1 MNTPNK
7 ITLTRFI
14 MAIVIVILMVIPF
27 SVWPESMTNPLF
39 DGGFNIVQ
47 IITTMLFILA
57 AVSDAIDGHL
67 ARKHNLVTNFGKFL
81 DPLADKFLVNSVLI
95 ILCACANT
103 GSNKLITHDIIYMFF
118 ILDTVLM
125 IGRDIA
131 VDGLRLVA
139 SVNGEVIAANIYGKI
154 KTVMQMIVLPI
165 LMLGG
170 FPYSLLTLANVSEDV
185 ISGISLALLTITCIM
200 SLISGVIY
208 IYRGKKMLK
217 GGK

>member
-1 MNTPNK
+1 MSFQPYKPCFVEDDNLSK
-7 ITLTRFI
+7 
-14 MAIVIVILMVIPF
+14 
-27 SVWPESMTNPLF
+27 
-39 DGGFNIVQ
+39 
-47 IITTMLFILA
+47 LA
-57 AVSDAIDGHL
+57 
-67 ARKHNLVTNFGKFL
+67 L
-81 DPLADKFLVNSVLI
+81 DVCDSPLADKFLVNSVLI

-208 IYRGKKMLK
+208 IYRGKSISSKTNCYL
-217 GGK
+217 